1 MDKKLSLL
9 VTLILAMGIFVGYV
23 MGSIRAKAEH
33 VKTEYYLEL
42 RPNSVVIASISL
54 LLWNVRLKEVSNHK
68 GESHIGSLFLF

>member
-9 VTLILAMGIFVGYV
+9 ITLILAMGIVVGYV

-42 RPNSVVIASISL
+42 RPNSVVIESIDGYLIECPLDSIASVL
-54 LLWNVRLKEVSNHK
+54 ERDNL
-68 GESHIGSLFLF
+68 

>member
-42 RPNSVVIASISL
+42 RPNSVVIESIDGYLIECPLDSIASVL
-54 LLWNVRLKEVSNHK
+54 ERDNL
-68 GESHIGSLFLF
+68 

>member
-9 VTLILAMGIFVGYV
+9 ITLILAMGIFVGYV

-42 RPNSVVIASISL
+42 KPNSVVIESIDGYLIECPLDSIASVL
-54 LLWNVRLKEVSNHK
+54 EKDNL
-68 GESHIGSLFLF
+68 

>member
-9 VTLILAMGIFVGYV
+9 VTLILAMGIVVGYV

-42 RPNSVVIASISL
+42 RPNSVVIESIDGYLIECPLDSIASVL
-54 LLWNVRLKEVSNHK
+54 ERDNL
-68 GESHIGSLFLF
+68 

>member
-9 VTLILAMGIFVGYV
+9 ITLIFALGIFTGYV

-42 RPNSVVIASISL
+42 RPNSVVIESIDGYLIECPLDSIASVL
-54 LLWNVRLKEVSNHK
+54 EKDNL
-68 GESHIGSLFLF
+68 

>member
-9 VTLILAMGIFVGYV
+9 VVLVFALGVFTGCV

-42 RPNSVVIASISL
+42 RPNSVVIESIDGYLIECPMDSIASVL
-54 LLWNVRLKEVSNHK
+54 ERDNL
-68 GESHIGSLFLF
+68 

>member
-9 VTLILAMGIFVGYV
+9 VVLIFALGVFTGYV

-42 RPNSVVIASISL
+42 RPNSVIIESIDGYLIECPMDSIASVL
-54 LLWNVRLKEVSNHK
+54 ERDNL
-68 GESHIGSLFLF
+68 

>member
-9 VTLILAMGIFVGYV
+9 VTLILAMGMFVGYV

-42 RPNSVVIASISL
+42 RPNSVVIESIDGYLIECPMDSIASVL
-54 LLWNVRLKEVSNHK
+54 ERDNL
-68 GESHIGSLFLF
+68 

>member
-23 MGSIRAKAEH
+23 MGSVRAKAEH

-42 RPNSVVIASISL
+42 RPNSVVIESIDGYLIECPMDSIASVL
-54 LLWNVRLKEVSNHK
+54 ERDNL
-68 GESHIGSLFLF
+68 

>member
-9 VTLILAMGIFVGYV
+9 ITLILAMGIVVGYV

-42 RPNSVVIASISL
+42 RPNSVVIESIDGYFIECPLDSIASVL
-54 LLWNVRLKEVSNHK
+54 ERDNL
-68 GESHIGSLFLF
+68 

>member
-9 VTLILAMGIFVGYV
+9 ITLIIAMGIFVGYV

-42 RPNSVVIASISL
+42 RPNSVVIESIDGYLIECPLDSIASVL
-54 LLWNVRLKEVSNHK
+54 ERDNL
-68 GESHIGSLFLF
+68 

>member
-9 VTLILAMGIFVGYV
+9 VVLVFALGVFTGYV

-42 RPNSVVIASISL
+42 RPNSVVIESIDGYLIECPMDSIASVL
-54 LLWNVRLKEVSNHK
+54 ERDNL
-68 GESHIGSLFLF
+68 

>member
-9 VTLILAMGIFVGYV
+9 VTLIVAMGIFVGYV

-42 RPNSVVIASISL
+42 RPNSVVIESIDGYLIECPLDSIASVL
-54 LLWNVRLKEVSNHK
+54 ERDNL
-68 GESHIGSLFLF
+68 

>member
-9 VTLILAMGIFVGYV
+9 ITLILAMGMFVGYV

-42 RPNSVVIASISL
+42 KPNSVVIESIDGYLIECPLDSIASVL
-54 LLWNVRLKEVSNHK
+54 EKDNL
-68 GESHIGSLFLF
+68 

>member
-42 RPNSVVIASISL
+42 RPNSVVIESIDGYLIECPMDSIASVL
-54 LLWNVRLKEVSNHK
+54 ERDNL
-68 GESHIGSLFLF
+68 

>member
-42 RPNSVVIASISL
+42 RPNSVVIESIDGYLIECPLDSIASVL
-54 LLWNVRLKEVSNHK
+54 EKDNL
-68 GESHIGSLFLF
+68 

>member
-9 VTLILAMGIFVGYV
+9 VVLIFAMGTFIGYV

-42 RPNSVVIASISL
+42 RPNSVVIESIDGYLMECPLDSIASVL
-54 LLWNVRLKEVSNHK
+54 EKDNL
-68 GESHIGSLFLF
+68 

>member
-23 MGSIRAKAEH
+23 MGSVRAKAEH

-42 RPNSVVIASISL
+42 RPNSVVIESIDGYLIECPLDSIASVL
-54 LLWNVRLKEVSNHK
+54 EKDNL
-68 GESHIGSLFLF
+68 

>member
-23 MGSIRAKAEH
+23 IGSVRAKAEH

-42 RPNSVVIASISL
+42 RPNSVVIESIDGYLIECPMDSIASVL
-54 LLWNVRLKEVSNHK
+54 ERDNL
-68 GESHIGSLFLF
+68 

>member
-9 VTLILAMGIFVGYV
+9 ITLIVAMGIFVGYV

-42 RPNSVVIASISL
+42 RPNSVVIESIDGYLIECPMDSIASVL
-54 LLWNVRLKEVSNHK
+54 ERDNL
-68 GESHIGSLFLF
+68 